1 LNKGNVIKAQ
11 YRTGVVGYTC
21 NSHQEQQQKTEQKAE
36 QIVEQNMDFT
46 ACAPLQ
52 CQYSKPPGLLTL
64 DDTEG
69 AIL

>member
-1 LNKGNVIKAQ
+1 LGTLAIAIRNSNK
-11 YRTGVVGYTC
+11 
-21 NSHQEQQQKTEQKAE
+21 KTEQKAE
-36 QIVEQNMDFT
+36 QIEEQTMDFT